1 MKLYKYCA
9 PRRVSDLQ
17 SRLIRFTQAIE
28 FNDPFDLSPTYD
40 IFSQEDQ
47 SEFIRQ
53 DEAKGG
59 DGKSYTLTPERL
71 SLMLGATRLGQEF
84 LLRQYQWLG
93 GSFSID
99 NNLAARLQLSL
110 TFGVLSLSESY
121 DNLLMWSHYADQHRG
136 FVIEFESES
145 EFLAPNYSKRIPS
158 FLEKVEYNDLRPHLS
173 ATTINRPEALV
184 RKASVWAYER
194 EWRAIKY
201 LVSSDRVLPAHPIGQ
216 VPPYD
221 SLPIHLFSFPATSVT
236 AVITGALMR
245 SEDYQALTGL
255 ISSTPEYSHVR
266 VHHMQLSANEYRL
279 LKTPSMP
286 GAEIDEEHRPQVV
299 SARSFRV

>member
-9 PRRVSDLQ
+9 PRRLSDLQ
-17 SRLIRFTQAIE
+17 NRLLRFTQAVE

-53 DEAKGG
+53 DQAKGG

-71 SLMLGATRLGQEF
+71 KLMLGATSLGREF

-93 GSFSID
+93 GNFAID

-110 TFGVLSLSESY
+110 TFGVLSLSEVH

-136 FVIEFESES
+136 FVIEFEGES
-145 EFLAPNYSKRIPS
+145 EFLAPAYAKRIPT

-173 ATTINRPEALV
+173 ATTLNRPEALV
-184 RKASVWAYER
+184 RKASAWAYER

-201 LVSSDRVLPAHPIGQ
+201 LAAADKIFPVHPPGQ
-216 VPPYD
+216 VPPND
-221 SLPIHLFSFPATSVT
+221 SLPVHLFSFPATSVT

-255 ISSTPEYSHVR
+255 ISSTPDYSHVR
-266 VHHMQLSANEYRL
+266 VHHMLLSANEYRL
-279 LKTPSMP
+279 LTTPPMP
-286 GAEIDEEHRPQVV
+286 GAEIDEEHRPHVV